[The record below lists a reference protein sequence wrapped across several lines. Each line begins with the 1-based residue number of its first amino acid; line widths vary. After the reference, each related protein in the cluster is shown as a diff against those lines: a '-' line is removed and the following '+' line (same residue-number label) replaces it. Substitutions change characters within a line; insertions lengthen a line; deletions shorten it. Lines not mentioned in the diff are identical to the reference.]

1 MPGVSLVGVE
11 LYGGLTERD
20 EVEVPATQDGQR
32 SRHSHTHKEH
42 YQDQR
47 VLCAG
52 AMGQL
57 RSCRHTAPLEGGKG
71 RDRRRQVGGGGWE
84 ETGGD
89 RWGVEGGR
97 RQVGVEGGER
107 QDTGGGWRVGGDR
120 WGWRVGRDRR
130 RQVGV
135 EGGERQEETGG
146 GWRVGRLLSIITY
159 RTHSRTYHS

>member
-57 RSCRHTAPLEGGKG
+57 RSCRHTAPLEGGEEG

-84 ETGGD
+84 E
-89 RWGVEGGR
+89 GGR

-107 QDTGGGWRVGGDR
+107 QETGGGWRVGGDR
-120 WGWRVGRDRR
+120 WG
-130 RQVGV
+130 V
-135 EGGERQEETGG
+135 EGGE
-146 GWRVGRLLSIITY
+146 VVI
-159 RTHSRTYHS
+159 YHYLQNTQ